1 MKTLSHQRRFSR
13 YFKASTFAA
22 LFLIA
27 CEPISGAKAQDVM
40 GIAAIVNEE
49 IISAFD
55 LQARTQMTIV
65 TSGLQDDPRQ
75 RTRLESQV
83 LKTLIDERLQLQ
95 EAEKQNIKV
104 SDAEIDRELAGV
116 EKRNRMPEGGMANY
130 FKQNNLSLQTLRQQV
145 RAQVAW
151 NKLVRRTIL
160 PKVEVSDEEI
170 KEVLQKL
177 QEAIGLPQN
186 LVSEIFLTIDSPDQE
201 DETLKEAQR
210 LVEQLRQGAN
220 FPAIAQQFSQSAS
233 AASGGDLGWV
243 SSGQLPDVLGKTV
256 ENLQPGDISNPVR
269 SFGGV
274 HILALRERQIAGQA
288 DPNSITF
295 KLRQLVFDLPPNA
308 PPQAVA
314 AAMQKLK
321 EVRSHVKSCEDLM
334 KYEKDGS
341 TGTGDLGEMRMSEL
355 PGTIRQALANVKT
368 GESSEPI
375 RAPTTAQ
382 IITVCDRKEATVKP
396 PTAEDARQRLES
408 QRADLMQRRYLRDL
422 RRDAYLDVRG

>member
-1 MKTLSHQRRFSR
+1 MKNLRDQRRFFCH
-13 YFKASTFAA
+13 FKSVTLSA
-22 LFLIA
+22 LFLISCGGA
-27 CEPISGAKAQDVM
+27 FNAKAQDVM

-95 EAEKQNIKV
+95 EAAKQNIKV
-104 SDAEIDRELAGV
+104 SDTEIDRELAGV

-145 RAQVAW
+145 RAQIAW

-201 DETLKEAQR
+201 EETMKEAQR

-243 SSGQLPDVLGKTV
+243 SRGQLPDVLGKAV
-256 ENLQPGDISNPVR
+256 ETLQPGDISNPIR

-288 DPNSITF
+288 DPNSITL
-295 KLRQLVFDLPPNA
+295 KLRQIVFDLPPNA

-321 EVRSHVKSCEDLM
+321 EIRNHVKSCDDLM
-334 KYEKDGS
+334 TYEKNGS
-341 TGTGDLGEMRMSEL
+341 TGTGDLGEMRMSDL
-355 PGTIRQALANVKT
+355 PGTIRQALSNVKA
-368 GESSEPI
+368 GESTEPI
-375 RAPTTAQ
+375 RAPATAQ

>member
-1 MKTLSHQRRFSR
+1 MEIPSHQKTFSLYR
-13 YFKASTFAA
+13 KATLIA
-22 LFLIA
+22 LFFTVCGPIA
-27 CEPISGAKAQDVM
+27 GAHAQDVM

-55 LQARTQMTIV
+55 LQARTRMTIV

-75 RTRLESQV
+75 RSRLESQV
-83 LKTLIDERLQLQ
+83 LKSLIDERLQLQ

-104 SDAEIDRELAGV
+104 SDAEIDRELTNI
-116 EKRNRMPEGGMANY
+116 EKRNRMPEGGMAEY
-130 FKQNNLSLQTLRQQV
+130 FKQNSLSLPTFRQQV
-145 RAQVAW
+145 RAQLAW
-151 NKLVRRTIL
+151 TKLVRRQII
-160 PKVEVSDEEI
+160 PKIEVSDEEI
-170 KEVLQKL
+170 KEALQKL

-201 DETLKEAQR
+201 DETMKEAQR
-210 LVEQLRQGAN
+210 LVDQLRQGAN

-243 SSGQLPDVLGKTV
+243 SRGQLPEALGKVV
-256 ENLQPGDISNPVR
+256 ESLQPGDISNPVR
-269 SFGGV
+269 SFGGI

-288 DPNSITF
+288 DPSSITL

-321 EVRSHVKSCEDLM
+321 EIRSHVKSCQDLIT
-334 KYEKDGS
+334 YEKNGS
-341 TGTGDLGEMRMSEL
+341 TGTGDLGEMRMSDL
-355 PGTIRQALANVKT
+355 PGTIRQALSNVKP
-368 GESSEPI
+368 GESTEPI
-375 RAPTTAQ
+375 RAPATAQ

-396 PTAEDARQRLES
+396 PTAEDARQRLEG
-408 QRADLMQRRYLRDL
+408 QKADLMQRRYLRDL

>member
-1 MKTLSHQRRFSR
+1 MEIPSHKKPFSR
-13 YFKASTFAA
+13 YHKATLIA
-22 LFLIA
+22 LFFTVCGPIA
-27 CEPISGAKAQDVM
+27 GAHAQDVM

-55 LQARTQMTIV
+55 LQARTRMTIV

-75 RTRLESQV
+75 RSRLESQI
-83 LKTLIDERLQLQ
+83 LKSLIDERLQLQ

-104 SDAEIDRELAGV
+104 SDAEIDRELTNI
-116 EKRNRMPEGGMANY
+116 EKRNRMPEGGMAEY
-130 FKQNNLSLQTLRQQV
+130 FKQNNLSLPTFRQQV
-145 RAQVAW
+145 RAQLAW
-151 NKLVRRTIL
+151 TKLVRRQII
-160 PKVEVSDEEI
+160 PKIEVSDDEI

-201 DETLKEAQR
+201 DETMKEAQR
-210 LVEQLRQGAN
+210 LVDQLRQGAN

-243 SSGQLPDVLGKTV
+243 SRGQLPEALGKIV
-256 ENLQPGDISNPVR
+256 EGLQPGDISNPVR
-269 SFGGV
+269 SFGGI

-288 DPNSITF
+288 DPSSITLQ
-295 KLRQLVFDLPPNA
+295 LRQLVFDLPPNA

-321 EVRSHVKSCEDLM
+321 EIRSHVKSCEDLM
-334 KYEKDGS
+334 AYEKSGS
-341 TGTGDLGEMRMSEL
+341 TGTGDLGEMRMSDL
-355 PGTIRQALANVKT
+355 PGTIRQALSNVKP
-368 GESSEPI
+368 GESTEPI
-375 RAPTTAQ
+375 RAPATAQ

-396 PTAEDARQRLES
+396 PTTEDARQRLES
-408 QRADLMQRRYLRDL
+408 QKADLMQRRYLRDL

>member
-1 MKTLSHQRRFSR
+1 MEILSKQKLFPLYR
-13 YFKASTFAA
+13 KAAFIA
-22 LFLIA
+22 LFFAGFASIA
-27 CEPISGAKAQDVM
+27 GAKAQDVM

-75 RTRLESQV
+75 RSRLESQV
-83 LKTLIDERLQLQ
+83 LKSLIDERLQLQ

-104 SDAEIDRELAGV
+104 SDAEIDRELAGI
-116 EKRNRMPEGGMANY
+116 EKRNRMPEGGMVNY
-130 FKQNNLSLQTLRQQV
+130 FKQNNLSLATFRQQV
-145 RAQVAW
+145 RAQLAW
-151 NKLVRRTIL
+151 TKLVRRQIV
-160 PKVEVSDEEI
+160 PKVEVSDDEI

-177 QEAIGLPQN
+177 QEAVGLPQN

-201 DETLKEAQR
+201 DETMKEAQR
-210 LVEQLRQGAN
+210 LVDQLRQGAN

-243 SSGQLPDVLGKTV
+243 SRGQLPDALGKVV
-256 ENLQPGDISNPVR
+256 ETLQPGDISNPVR

-288 DPNSITF
+288 DPSSITL

-321 EVRSHVKSCEDLM
+321 EIRSHIKSCEDLM
-334 KYEKDGS
+334 TYEKSGS
-341 TGTGDLGEMRMSEL
+341 TGTGDLGEMRMSDL
-355 PGTIRQALANVKT
+355 PGTIRQALSNVKA

-375 RAPTTAQ
+375 RAPATAQ

-396 PTAEDARQRLES
+396 PTAEDARQRLEG
-408 QRADLMQRRYLRDL
+408 QKADLMQRRYLRDL